1 MLVIIAILLI
11 IFILDLLINRKL
23 IKKLHI
29 EQSDLDKEYVN
40 KLHKYGERT
49 LYWTSIIVL
58 IITVSDFPQLRI
70 LVFMGITASFAFRM
84 IMQWIYTKEDKTY
97 FLSAVTFVLF
107 TLGSVT
113 YGITSYFNI
122 L

>member
-1 MLVIIAILLI
+1 MLVIITIVLI

-58 IITVSDFPQLRI
+58 IITVSDFPHLRI
-70 LVFMGITASFAFRM
+70 LVFVGITASFAFRM
-84 IMQWIYTKEDKTY
+84 IMQWIYTKEAKTY

-122 L
+122 I